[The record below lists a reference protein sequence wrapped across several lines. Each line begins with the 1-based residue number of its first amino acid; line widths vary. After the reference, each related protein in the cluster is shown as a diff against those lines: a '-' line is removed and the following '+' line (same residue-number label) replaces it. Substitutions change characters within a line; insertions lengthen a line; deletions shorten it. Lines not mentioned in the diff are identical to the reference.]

1 LSTNAGGIPEVNV
14 HGQTGYL
21 SPVGD
26 VATMVAYGVSL
37 LQDPQR
43 LMEFKINAFERAK
56 AFGIESI
63 VPRYEAAYERALA
76 ERYTVS

>member
-1 LSTNAGGIPEVNV
+1 VNV

-26 VATMVAYGVSL
+26 VASMVAHGVSL

-43 LMEFKINAFERAK
+43 LLQFKMNAFERAK

-63 VPRYEAAYERALA
+63 VPKYQAAYERALA
-76 ERYTVS
+76 ERHTVS